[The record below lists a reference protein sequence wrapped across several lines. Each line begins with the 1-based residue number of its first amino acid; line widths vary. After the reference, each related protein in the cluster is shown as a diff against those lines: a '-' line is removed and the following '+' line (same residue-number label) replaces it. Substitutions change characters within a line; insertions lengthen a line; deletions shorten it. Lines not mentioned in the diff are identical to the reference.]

1 MVKLNEQ
8 TREEYIEQVIF
19 SIEQEEVDTFR
30 HLFLELHPM
39 DQTDVFLRLE
49 AEERKRVYEYISPDE
64 FAEIFEGLE
73 IEDQK
78 SVIVELH
85 EVYAAEMFNHMFADN
100 VADFLSEINESSRT
114 KILQA
119 MNKEEAE
126 DVRELL
132 TYEEE
137 TAGAIM
143 TKEFISIKKSDTVE
157 QVIERLRQEAPAAE
171 TIYYLYVV
179 DDKGIL
185 VGVTSIRDLI
195 ISRSDAKV
203 EDIMSTQ
210 VVSVHVKT
218 DQEEVAQII
227 QKYDFLAAPVVTD
240 HHLLVGIV
248 TVDDVIDVLEE
259 ETTEDFGEL
268 TASRGSTDVMLTS
281 FQAARKRAPW
291 IILLMFF
298 GLLTAEVIG
307 RFEETL
313 EAVVLLAA
321 FIPMIMG
328 SAGNTG
334 TQSLAVSVRAL
345 ATGTLEKRGWWRT
358 FLREFSTGLLIGIM
372 SGVVIM
378 ILLAILYREFLIGFI
393 VGVSITL
400 SLGMASVIGT
410 VIPLLINKLKLDPA
424 IASGP
429 FITTIND
436 IVSLL
441 IYFTIATS
449 FLQYI

>member
-8 TREEYIEQVIF
+8 TREEYIEQIIL
-19 SIEQEEVDTFR
+19 SLQQQDVDTFR

-39 DQTDVFLRLE
+39 DQTDVFLRLQT
-49 AEERKRVYEYISPDE
+49 EERMRVYEYISPDE

-73 IEDQK
+73 IEEQK
-78 SVIVELH
+78 TIVLELH
-85 EVYAAEMFNHMFADN
+85 ELYAAEMFNHMFADN
-100 VADFLSEINESSRT
+100 VADFLSEVKENSRT

-143 TKEFISIKKSDTVE
+143 TKEFIAIKKTDTVE
-157 QVIERLRQEAPAAE
+157 EVIEQLRREGPAAE

-179 DDKGIL
+179 DRKGLL

-195 ISRSDAKV
+195 TSHSDEKI

-240 HHLLVGIV
+240 HNLLVGIV

-259 ETTEDFGEL
+259 ETTEDFGEI
-268 TASRGSTDVMLTS
+268 TASRGSTDVSLTS

-307 RFEETL
+307 QFEETL

-345 ATGTLEKRGWWRT
+345 ATGTLEKKGWGKT
-358 FLREFSTGLLIGIM
+358 FLREFSTGLLIGLMAGI
-372 SGVVIM
+372 VIM
-378 ILLAILYREFLIGFI
+378 VLLALIYQEMLIGII
-393 VGVSITL
+393 VGVSIIL

-410 VIPLLINKLKLDPA
+410 IVPLVIDKLKLDPA

-429 FITTIND
+429 FITTLND
-436 IVSLL
+436 VISLL
-441 IYFTIATS
+441 IYFTVATS
-449 FLQYI
+449 LLQYL